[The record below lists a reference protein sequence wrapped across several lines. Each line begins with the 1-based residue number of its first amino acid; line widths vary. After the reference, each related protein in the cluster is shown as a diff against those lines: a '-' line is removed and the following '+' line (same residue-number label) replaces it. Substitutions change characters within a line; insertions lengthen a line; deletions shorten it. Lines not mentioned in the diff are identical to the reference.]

1 MTHLIALTGI
11 LTISFSAI
19 LVSLSGVSPNTV
31 AFYRCAYALPVLAGA
46 WWLFRRRDHRRGR
59 ERWMAM
65 GAGLLF
71 ALDLV
76 FWHRAIEDIGA
87 GMSTVLGNTQILFV
101 GVLAWLFF
109 RERPTRAA
117 LVMVP
122 VAFLGVVLSSGLGRA
137 DAFGDNPVGGAI
149 WGLLTGLSYAGFL
162 LVFRASNRGLA
173 PPGGPLFDAT
183 LGAAIGILL
192 TAPFDGRFDLTPS
205 WPAHGWLL
213 LLAVGIQGIGWLLI
227 SVALPRLPSLETSV
241 MLLLQPMAA
250 LLWGFL
256 IFAEMPSPVQ
266 WAGVILV
273 LMAVAVLSVT
283 GSVEGAGKRDDAPE
297 PLPPEDVAAPGPPR
311 G

>member
-1 MTHLIALTGI
+1 MTHLIGLTGI
-11 LTISFSAI
+11 LTISFSAV
-19 LVSLSGVSPNTV
+19 LVSLSGVSPNTA
-31 AFYRCAYALPVLAGA
+31 AFYRCFYALPVLAGV
-46 WWLFRRRDHRRGR
+46 WWVFRKRDRRTSR

-101 GVLAWLFF
+101 GILAWLFF

-137 DAFGDNPVGGAI
+137 DAFGDNPIGGAI

-183 LGAAIGILL
+183 LGATVGILL
-192 TAPFDGRFDLTPS
+192 TAPFDAGFDLVPS

-256 IFAEMPSPVQ
+256 IFAEMPSTVQ
-266 WAGVILV
+266 WAGVGLV
-273 LMAVAVLSVT
+273 LLGVAVLSVK
-283 GSVEGAGKRDDAPE
+283 GSVEGARARVEESE
-297 PLPPEDVAAPGPPR
+297 PLPPEEIATPGPPQ